1 MAFIQDTKS
10 KKFVEQVKTLVNK
23 GVEPT
28 YKAIAEKIGWHNN
41 SLSVTMK
48 GGRNV
53 PFDVYKKFLEVYKLE
68 EENEKKADSE
78 ESAYKDK
85 YIALLEQQIKDQT
98 RQLAELKERVD
109 ARTLQLQDQINK
121 VTANLAVHDQTAKTA
136 LAYCKTLYQCLQEH
150 FARVEKDRTQPVNK
164 KNLEAVQN
172 DMDTRLAQQLAEAFQ

>member
-1 MAFIQDTKS
+1 MAFIQDSKS

-53 PFDVYKKFLEVYKLE
+53 PFDVYRKFLEVYKLE

-98 RQLAELKERVD
+98 ALIAELKDRID
-109 ARTLQLQDQINK
+109 ARTLQITSNQDK
-121 VTANLAVHDQTAKTA
+121 LAASLAAMVRDQKATLSYA
-136 LAYCKTLYQCLQEH
+136 KTLYDSMIEHRAALEGESQKSVKTKLDKLLADH
-150 FARVEKDRTQPVNK
+150 FAQT
-164 KNLEAVQN
+164 LE
-172 DMDTRLAQQLAEAFQ
+172 TGSR